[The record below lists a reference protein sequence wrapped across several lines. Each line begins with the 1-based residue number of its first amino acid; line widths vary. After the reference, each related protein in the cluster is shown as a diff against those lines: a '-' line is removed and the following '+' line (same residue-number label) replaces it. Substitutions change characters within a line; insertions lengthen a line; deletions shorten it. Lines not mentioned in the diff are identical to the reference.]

1 MDESSKEEA
10 MNNLVKTLLAKAH
23 LEYHPD
29 TNKVAERFANLIV
42 LECINTLTN
51 DDGATH
57 HKELLIKRFNLN
69 ETSISNN
76 PE

>member
-1 MDESSKEEA
+1 
-10 MNNLVKTLLAKAH
+10 MNNLVKTLLAQAH

-29 TNKVAERFANLIV
+29 TNRVAERFTELIV

-57 HKELLIKRFNLN
+57 HKELLLQRFGMKND
-69 ETSISNN
+69 
-76 PE
+76 